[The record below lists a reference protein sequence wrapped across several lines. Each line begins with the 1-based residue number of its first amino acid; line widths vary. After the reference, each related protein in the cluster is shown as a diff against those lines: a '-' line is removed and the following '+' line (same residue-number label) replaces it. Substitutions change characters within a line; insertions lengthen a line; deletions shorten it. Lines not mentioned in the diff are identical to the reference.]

1 MLMGAES
8 QCENCL
14 PQEHNTMTQIQASRH
29 GVQSTNC

>member
-8 QCENCL
+8 QCERTQ
-14 PQEHNTMTQIQASRH
+14 QEHNIMTQIQASRH